1 MVAALRGGL
10 CLLYLILKASNI
22 VSFKLHGKSY
32 SRVRPSDYI
41 LLDFLRLSCTLFP
54 RYKKHMITYSQGMH
68 NSLCFATYYKLVKYI
83 LVGKR
88 CISCARLKLVMIKAS
103 TRTFIV
109 TICNSCFGCY
119 FLKLFSDWYEVVHQI
134 VLMNYLP
141 SETFVSKP
149 NFTKGVSI

>member
-1 MVAALRGGL
+1 
-10 CLLYLILKASNI
+10 
-22 VSFKLHGKSY
+22 
-32 SRVRPSDYI
+32 
-41 LLDFLRLSCTLFP
+41 
-54 RYKKHMITYSQGMH
+54 MITYSQGMH

-88 CISCARLKLVMIKAS
+88 CISCARLKLVIIKAS

-109 TICNSCFGCY
+109 SICNSCFGCY
-119 FLKLFSDWYEVVHQI
+119 CLKLFSDWYEVVHQI

-149 NFTKGVSI
+149 RCIHLSVFLCLQNHLSNSFLDFVAYFLCLPFLMKDRVRKKYFCNSHSLNM